1 MQPLRTVALF
11 LTAALLVPAALADR
25 RDVDLPE
32 FGEPA
37 DVVLSPAKEYE
48 IGSQVVA
55 QMYAYDFILEDPEL
69 QHYLSILGWKLA
81 AQIPQK
87 PQQLNFFLVKDPRI
101 NAFALPG
108 GFIGFNAGLIT
119 ASESESEVAGVMAHE
134 LTHVTQRH
142 IARTIQGTKTANI
155 ATWLG
160 VLAAIIAG
168 SANPDVVLAALSLG
182 QGLSYQNQVNY
193 TRAHELEADRLGI
206 RTMVQAGFDPEGMAS
221 FFIRLEQKSRLY
233 GGGLPEILR
242 THPVNTTRVSEA
254 RQRASQYPQS
264 NYQDSLEY
272 SLMRSRV
279 QVLIA
284 DRPSQAVEHFG
295 RLIAAGETS
304 PATLYGH
311 ALALQQLGQ
320 YDPAIEILEPL
331 LKRYPD
337 QVNLRLARANI
348 LLAQGNHQP
357 AMAEFARIQRDFPK
371 YAPAV
376 LEYAEALM
384 QRGDAETARQLLL
397 SSETTLGTH
406 LQTYRL
412 LSQAA
417 RATGD
422 TPEAAYQMANYLFA
436 RGNAPAALRQLDA
449 GLRIA
454 GLDEQVRA
462 KLQARRAEV
471 RETLPKNFR
480 DPELDRG
487 GRNGLSYAAQSAS

>member
-193 TRAHELEADRLGI
+193 RAPMSWKQTGWAYAPWSRPASTPKAWPRSSSVWNRNRGSTAAACRKSCAPTRS
-206 RTMVQAGFDPEGMAS
+206 TPPEYP
-221 FFIRLEQKSRLY
+221 R
-233 GGGLPEILR
+233 
-242 THPVNTTRVSEA
+242 
-254 RQRASQYPQS
+254 RAS
-264 NYQDSLEY
+264 
-272 SLMRSRV
+272 
-279 QVLIA
+279 
-284 DRPSQAVEHFG
+284 
-295 RLIAAGETS
+295 
-304 PATLYGH
+304 
-311 ALALQQLGQ
+311 
-320 YDPAIEILEPL
+320 
-331 LKRYPD
+331 
-337 QVNLRLARANI
+337 
-348 LLAQGNHQP
+348 
-357 AMAEFARIQRDFPK
+357 
-371 YAPAV
+371 APA
-376 LEYAEALM
+376 
-384 QRGDAETARQLLL
+384 
-397 SSETTLGTH
+397 S
-406 LQTYRL
+406 
-412 LSQAA
+412 
-417 RATGD
+417 
-422 TPEAAYQMANYLFA
+422 
-436 RGNAPAALRQLDA
+436 
-449 GLRIA
+449 I
-454 GLDEQVRA
+454 
-462 KLQARRAEV
+462 RRAIT
-471 RETLPKNFR
+471 RTR
-480 DPELDRG
+480 W
-487 GRNGLSYAAQSAS
+487 STA